1 MRVVVNGTERT
12 VPGGATLADVAD
24 ELGVAPGEPGV
35 AAAIDGDV
43 VPRAGWRSLPLAE
56 GARIEVV
63 RAAAGG

>member
-1 MRVVVNGTERT
+1 MKVVVNGTERT
-12 VPGGATLADVAD
+12 VPAAATLADVAD

-35 AAAIDGDV
+35 AAAVDGDV
-43 VPRAGWRSLPLAE
+43 VPRAAWRYVSLAE